1 MSSRGAGNRALG
13 AVGDSTSRKLVR
25 TQTGK
30 RVREFLPIET
40 MKKVVESKTGKFY
53 SKKEEKKFFK
63 NRKKS
68 LTNTCV
74 SNIV

>member
-30 RVREFLPIET
+30 RVREFLPIESV
-40 MKKVVESKTGKFY
+40 KISVP
-53 SKKEEKKFFK
+53 K
-63 NRKKS
+63 NRVYRMENFIRKKKKKNF
-68 LTNTCV
+68 LKTEKNH
-74 SNIV
+74 